1 MVFSHKKEHILNL
14 ANFIQYT
21 SAGRL
26 VGDNGTKIIGHDTVS
41 INTIAIPRI
50 PHFGDG
56 GYTEFIVAYHTKI
69 ISKAKSSLNTK

>member
-1 MVFSHKKEHILNL
+1 MIFSHNKEHILNL
-14 ANFIQYT
+14 ANFVQYT

-56 GYTEFIVAYHTKI
+56 GYTEFTFAYHIRIKL
-69 ISKAKSSLNTK
+69 K

>member
-50 PHFGDG
+50 PHFGNG
-56 GYTEFIVAYHTKI
+56 GYIVFIFAYHTKI
-69 ISKAKSSLNTK
+69 K